1 MRKRRGIIYAV
12 LVVLLLVI
20 GVWWVYFLSM
30 ENNARLEYERQKL
43 QNDRLHAVFLLQSN
57 PQMRADPRRYLG
69 ESFPHLIFRKT
80 QQGVDVVVDPSYLKA
95 SEDKAR
101 RVRNM
106 FLYEGLFFMTLLLA
120 GSTILVLS
128 WRSESRFVEAR
139 ELFLAGATH
148 EFKTPLASL
157 RLYTETLGREGL
169 KEEDRQRIRGRM
181 LDDIRRLEHL
191 VDEVLSL
198 SADDT
203 FTPGPRVVMD
213 LKEAARKVIDE
224 LRGFAGDRGAVIE
237 LESDPEVFTS
247 GQEVAFTLTLRNLI
261 INAIRHNKPGV
272 RINVKLERRRNWN
285 LLTVR
290 DDGRGIPRRLHDKVF
305 ECFYSEGAGQVAGQ
319 GAGVGL
325 YLVRRNVTNM
335 GGKIKIDS
343 DEGKGCAFHIMLP
356 AHKGESG

>member
-1 MRKRRGIIYAV
+1 MKKRRGIIYGV

-43 QNDRLHAVFLLQSN
+43 QNDRLHAIFLLQSN
-57 PQMRADPRRYLG
+57 PQMRADPRHILG
-69 ESFPHLIFRKT
+69 DSFPHLVFRQT
-80 QQGVDVVVDPSYLKA
+80 PHGIDVQIDPVYLKA
-95 SEDKAR
+95 NEDKAR

-106 FLYEGLFFMTLLLA
+106 FLYEGLFFMGLLLA

-157 RLYTETLGREGL
+157 QLYTETLGREGL
-169 KEEDRQRIRGRM
+169 KDTDRDRIRGRM
-181 LDDIRRLEHL
+181 VDDIRRLEHL

-213 LKEAARKVIDE
+213 LKEVARGVIEE
-224 LRGFAGDRGAVIE
+224 LRGFAGDNGAVIE
-237 LESDPEVFTS
+237 LESESGVLTQ
-247 GQEVAFTLTLRNLI
+247 GQEVAFNLTLRNLI
-261 INAIRHNKPGV
+261 INAIRHNDPGV
-272 RINVKLERRRNWN
+272 RITVKLERRRNWN

-305 ECFYSEGAGQVAGQ
+305 ECFYSDSRNNRPTK

-335 GGKIKIDS
+335 GGKIKIES
-343 DEGKGCAFHIMLP
+343 DEGKGCTFNIMLP
-356 AHKGESG
+356 AHKGES